1 MCPSF
6 AFEKKHFNV
15 WGQQKTSTNLPHAP
29 HHAELLCVDEALQ
42 HDPDGHVDVVLQY
55 IVPQVH
61 FGVSLRHADHG
72 LNVTNRDGDAACGLW
87 HQTRVGYFH
96 SHRWIV
102 WWLWETNPEYSTCSH
117 TLFFLSGLTNSV
129 TLPGFQNMFMCK
141 WEIKWEEFFR
151 LTIDSLRRSL

>member
-102 WWLWETNPEYSTCSH
+102 WWLWETNLSIAHVLTRFS
-117 TLFFLSGLTNSV
+117 FLVVWRIQLLSLN
-129 TLPGFQNMFMCK
+129 FKNMFMCK